1 MRNGKELTASLTF
14 DFIPDC
20 KMNNDAHGYEIKNG
34 VRSEITMQSEIDLST
49 KKPGVGISVKYKF

>member
-1 MRNGKELTASLTF
+1 MTASLTF